1 MKRINLIEP
10 ENTEISITRQCSL
23 LSISRSQY
31 YYEPQPESEE
41 NLSIM
46 KEMDKAYIKHPYYG
60 VRRLRE
66 HIKNEMKISVN
77 TKRIRRLMRLMG
89 MDAIY
94 CKPNL
99 SKPNILHKIY
109 PYLLRNVPITHN
121 NHVWSTDITYIPMK
135 KGSMYLT
142 AIIDWH
148 SRYVLSWGISNSLEM
163 SNCKETLIEALKIGK
178 PEIFNSDQGSQFT
191 SPKFTEILEK
201 EDIEISMDGKGRAL
215 DNIFVER
222 LWRTVKYELIYLH
235 EFKDGLE
242 LYNAL
247 QEYFEFYNNKRR
259 HQSLDYKTPA
269 EVYFNNYSQAST
281 KVC

>member
-10 ENTEISITRQCSL
+10 KNKSISISRQCSL

-31 YYEPQPESEE
+31 YYEPRSESEE

-66 HIKNEMKISVN
+66 HIKNVMQISVN

-89 MDAIY
+89 MEAIY

-99 SKPNILHKIY
+99 SKANIIHKIY

-121 NHVWSTDITYIPMK
+121 NHVWSIDITYIPMK

-142 AIIDWH
+142 AIIDWY
-148 SRYVLSWGISNSLEM
+148 SRYVLSWSISNSLEM
-163 SNCKETLIEALKIGK
+163 SNSKETLIEALQTGK

-191 SPKFTEILEK
+191 SHKFTEILEK
-201 EDIEISMDGKGRAL
+201 EEIAISMDGKGRAL

-242 LYNAL
+242 LYKSL
-247 QEYFEFYNNKRR
+247 KEYFDFYNNKRA
-259 HQSLDYKTPA
+259 HQSLEYKTPA
-269 EVYFNNYSQAST
+269 DVYFSNYSKAVA
-281 KVC
+281 KVS